1 VTTQTIQTIQN
12 EVYQGLMAMQTIQFS
27 IQNHPIHP
35 EPSKNGAVSA
45 LGQKKSPE
53 LN

>member
-1 VTTQTIQTIQN
+1 VTIQTIQTIQN
-12 EVYQGLMAMQTIQFS
+12 EVYQGLMAMQTIRFS

-45 LGQKKSPE
+45 LGQKNPP
-53 LN
+53 N